1 MSQIVQ
7 AYMKQ
12 EWDYYDVNLA
22 KALEAIEQDDLYHAS
37 IYFQRI
43 AWALRSLAK
52 YHPANRRETGFRS
65 ISNRQERVND

>member
-7 AYMKQ
+7 AYMNQ

-22 KALEAIEQDDLYHAS
+22 KALEATEQNDLDHAS

-43 AWALRSLAK
+43 AWVMHSLAK
-52 YHPANRRETGFRS
+52 HHHAN
-65 ISNRQERVND
+65 

>member
-12 EWDYYDVNLA
+12 EWDYYDMNLA
-22 KALEAIEQDDLYHAS
+22 KALEAVEQDDLEHAS

-43 AWALRSLAK
+43 AWVMHTLAK
-52 YHPANRRETGFRS
+52 HHPAN
-65 ISNRQERVND
+65 